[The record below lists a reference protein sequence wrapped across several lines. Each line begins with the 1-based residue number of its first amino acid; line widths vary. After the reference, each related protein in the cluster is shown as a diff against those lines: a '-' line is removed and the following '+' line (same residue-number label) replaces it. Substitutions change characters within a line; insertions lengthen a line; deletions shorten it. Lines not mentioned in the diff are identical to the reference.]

1 MFKKYLITI
10 LLIHLFFIK
19 PLWAQTN
26 KPAVL
31 LNSKSLENQSLQN
44 EEQLALFDTIDIS
57 IPRDLEGFKNKIMT
71 IPINVDDSLT
81 NLAINTYQFTFTFDP
96 YVLEFQDANDTNT
109 LTQPWEDP
117 HWESPA
123 PGKVTVGGYG
133 LPSLSCPPSPPPLV
147 YLNFLI
153 IGEPGMDSELHFESF
168 SFNISD
174 LNIQTHDGFFRV
186 LADTE
191 TVQIKIIDS
200 WAGPSTKNHAV
211 EIELK
216 NLVGVYGTQF
226 TSVFNG
232 TLLSCVKV
240 DSTKRSSHLQI
251 ASNIWSDSVRV
262 LVFSVLRD
270 SLSAGNGS
278 IIRLFFDIDSSA
290 IPGSSTLLYF
300 SEVKVSGQSGKK
312 LKVNTEDGWIFFGKK
327 GDINN
332 DAEVDIY
339 DLMIMIDII
348 LGVYQPTPYE
358 FWAADMDDNR
368 EVDIYDLVK
377 LAEQILGD
385 ILHKFRAEAALS
397 PAHSCQI
404 HLPKIEFESESSFNI
419 PVVVALDGAASGV
432 QLKIS
437 YDPQAFKISSPFL
450 THFTD
455 QMEIASYNKDGKLTI
470 LIYSSSGQAI
480 QAGSEPIISI
490 PLQILDS
497 IQEEPYFNI
506 DQAIV
511 INSTGERILVEIIS
525 EFNSSSVPKN
535 FYLAQNYPN
544 PFNAETWI
552 KYQIPEDGKI
562 TLKIF
567 NLLGEEVRTLVD
579 VEVTAGFYRVIWNGK
594 DNHGKMVPSGTY
606 IYRLQTNYYDDF
618 KKTVLI
624 K

>member
-1 MFKKYLITI
+1 MFKKYSITI
-10 LLIHLFFIK
+10 FLIYLLVLT
-19 PLWAQTN
+19 PLWSQTN
-26 KPAVL
+26 KPTVFVVS
-31 LNSKSLENQSLQN
+31 NFFKNQSLQKK
-44 EEQLALFDTIDIS
+44 EQLAQSDTIDIS
-57 IPRDLEGFKNKIMT
+57 IPRDLEGTNNKI
-71 IPINVDDSLT
+71 IKFPVNVDDSLT
-81 NLAINTYQFTFTFDP
+81 NYAINTYQFTLTFDP
-96 YVLEFQDANDTNT
+96 YVLEFQNANDTNT

-147 YLNFLI
+147 YLYFLI
-153 IGEPGMDSELHFESF
+153 IGESGMESELHFESF

-186 LADTE
+186 LADSE
-191 TVQIKIIDS
+191 TVQIKTIDS
-200 WAGPSTKNHAV
+200 WAGPRTKNHAV

-251 ASNIWSDSVRV
+251 ASKIWSDSVRV
-262 LVFSVLRD
+262 LVFSAKRD
-270 SLSAGNGS
+270 SLSPGDGS
-278 IIRLFFDIDSSA
+278 ILRLFFDIDSSA
-290 IPGSSTLLYF
+290 SPGDSTLLYF
-300 SEVKVSGQSGKK
+300 SEVKVSGRGGTR
-312 LKVNTEDGWIFFGKK
+312 LEVITDDGWIFFGKK
-327 GDINN
+327 GDINS
-332 DAEVDIY
+332 DGEVDIY
-339 DLMIMIDII
+339 DLIVMIDII
-348 LGVYQPTPYE
+348 LCIYHPTPYE
-358 FWAADMDDNR
+358 FWAADMDDNG
-368 EVDIYDLVK
+368 EVDIYDLVR

-385 ILHKFRAEAALS
+385 ILHKSRAEAVFS

-404 HLPKIEFESESSFNI
+404 RLPKIEFESESSFNI
-419 PVVVALDGAASGV
+419 PVLVALDGAASGV

-455 QMEIASYNKDGKLTI
+455 QMEIASYNKNGELTI
-470 LIYSSSGQAI
+470 LIYSSTGEAI
-480 QAGSEPIISI
+480 HACSEPIISI
-490 PLQILDS
+490 PLQVLGS
-497 IQEEPYFNI
+497 IKEGLYFNV

-511 INSTGERILVEIIS
+511 INSTGEKIPVEIIS
-525 EFNSSSVPKN
+525 GINSSLVPKN
-535 FYLAQNYPN
+535 YYLAQNYPN
-544 PFNAETWI
+544 PFNSQTWI
-552 KYQIPEDGKI
+552 EYQIPEAGRV

-579 VEVTAGFYRVIWNGK
+579 REMETGNYKILWDGK
-594 DNHGKMVPSGTY
+594 DTHGRAIPSGTY
-606 IYRLQTNYYDDF
+606 IYRFQTNNFDYF
-618 KKTVLI
+618 KKAVLL